1 MPKNIILIGP
11 MGAGKSSVGKRLAKQ
26 LNRKFYDCD
35 KVLEDRTGVAITTI
49 FELEGEQGFRQRET
63 KILRDLVS
71 HKNAVIATGGGVVLV
86 PENLNLIKQNGIV
99 VYLQASVNSQ
109 IKRTRHDQKRPL
121 LQTQDRHATLQKLAN
136 ERNAIYE
143 KISDLVVDT
152 NTQSISSSIEQIC
165 TQVNSSKNS

>member
-86 PENLNLIKQNGIV
+86 PENLKLIKQNGIV

-109 IKRTRHDQKRPL
+109 IKRTRHDKKRPL
-121 LQTQDRHATLQKLAN
+121 LKTQDRHATLQKLAN

-165 TQVNSSKNS
+165 KQVNSSKNS